1 MTDNNKN
8 TPTDNN
14 TNTNKNERR
23 PTTTPTTTPT
33 TRAPPFAS
41 SNVSPAAYSNCVFSA
56 AKATSVFSVAHEQWS
71 LLELC
76 LFVARPWSLQ
86 V

>member
-14 TNTNKNERR
+14 TNTNTNNNKNERR
-23 PTTTPTTTPT
+23 PTTTT